1 MTRPA
6 GEQPAFERRKVASM
20 RTDGLLGKGALLL
33 AILLA
38 PPSLP
43 LLAQSADSTT
53 PPILDT
59 QGKPLRGSIAS
70 LEPVVLGDVPQWI
83 SIRGRD
89 VWNPILLHLDTAP
102 GVSDLAA
109 GRHYAQELEKHF
121 VVVHWDQR
129 GAGKSFNPKQTG
141 SLQLERYVSDTIEL
155 AGQLRGRFRQD
166 KVYLV
171 GHGFGAL
178 VAFMAAQQH
187 PGLFHALVAVAP
199 MVSAARNEQVAY
211 RFALDAAAQAGD
223 TATLERLRSA
233 GPPPYT
239 GKDMFAKYAA
249 TRDAAVRLAAS
260 MYPDNEY
267 RRSGGAPPADA
278 PEYLPSERERLPQAE
293 ADVFATVYP
302 QAARVNLAEQVPS
315 LGVPVY
321 FAMGRYDRTT
331 CATTVESYFN
341 ALQSPKKAF
350 VWFEQSGVAPIYEE
364 PNAFVQFMVST
375 VLSETL
381 KRREATQ

>member
-1 MTRPA
+1 
-6 GEQPAFERRKVASM
+6 M

-59 QGKPLRGSIAS
+59 EGKPLRGSIAS

-89 VWNPILLHLDTAP
+89 VWNPVLLHLDRAP

-121 VVVHWDQR
+121 IVVHWDQR

-141 SLQLERYVSDTIEL
+141 SLQLDRYVSDAIEL
-155 AGQLRGRFRQD
+155 ASQLRGRFRQD

-171 GHGFGAL
+171 GNGFGAL

-187 PGLFHALVAVAP
+187 PELFHALVAVAP
-199 MVSAARNEQVAY
+199 MVNAARNEQVAY

-223 TATLERLRSA
+223 AATLERLRAA

-239 GKDMFAKYAA
+239 GKDMFGKYAA
-249 TRDAAVRLAAS
+249 TREAAVRLAAS
-260 MYPDNEY
+260 MYPDNDY
-267 RRSGGAPPADA
+267 RRAGGAPPAEA

-302 QAARVNLAEQVPS
+302 QAARVNLAELVPS

-321 FAMGRYDRTT
+321 FVMGRHDRTT
-331 CATTVESYFN
+331 CATTVESYFT

-364 PNAFVQFMVST
+364 PGAFVQFMVST
-375 VLSETL
+375 VLSETF